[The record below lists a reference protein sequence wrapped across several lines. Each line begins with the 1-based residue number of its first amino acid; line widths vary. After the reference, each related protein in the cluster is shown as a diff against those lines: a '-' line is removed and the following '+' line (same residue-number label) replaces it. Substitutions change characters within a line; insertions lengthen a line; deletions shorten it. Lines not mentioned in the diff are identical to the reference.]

1 MKQTMICY
9 ECGHRIKRNF
19 ANFCDHCGSDLNEKV
34 KPKALNQ
41 QPAKETINLN
51 DEIDRVTNLFLL
63 WNFNIAASF
72 IFYIIHMKTDDF
84 GYLFYIILFMLILS
98 WMLLLM
104 KLHDIALLKQDSMKK
119 FILANFGVPIIGTFY
134 YFLKINHK

>member
-1 MKQTMICY
+1 MICH
-9 ECGHRIKRNF
+9 ECEHRIKRNF

-34 KPKALNQ
+34 KSKALNQ

-72 IFYIIHMKTDDF
+72 IFYIIHMKTDDY
-84 GYLFYIILFMLILS
+84 GYLFFIILFMLILS

-104 KLHDIALLKQDSMKK
+104 KLHDIAFLKQDSMKK
-119 FILANFGVPIIGTFY
+119 FILANFGLPIIGTFY

>member
-1 MKQTMICY
+1 MICY

-19 ANFCDHCGSDLNEKV
+19 ANFCDHCGSDLNEKI

-41 QPAKETINLN
+41 APAKETINLN

-72 IFYIIHMKTDDF
+72 IFYIIHMKTDDY

-98 WMLLLM
+98 WILLLM
-104 KLHDIALLKQDSMKK
+104 KLHEIALLKQDSMKK

>member
-1 MKQTMICY
+1 MICY

-34 KPKALNQ
+34 KPRALNQ
-41 QPAKETINLN
+41 SPTKETINLN

-72 IFYIIHMKTDDF
+72 IFYIIHMKTDDY
-84 GYLFYIILFMLILS
+84 GYLFFIILFMLILS

>member
-1 MKQTMICY
+1 MICY

-41 QPAKETINLN
+41 APAKETINLN

-72 IFYIIHMKTDDF
+72 IFYIIHMKTDDY
-84 GYLFYIILFMLILS
+84 GYLFFIILFMLILS

-134 YFLKINHK
+134 YLLKINHK

>member
-1 MKQTMICY
+1 MICY

-41 QPAKETINLN
+41 EPAKETINLN

-72 IFYIIHMKTDDF
+72 IFYIIHMKTDDY
-84 GYLFYIILFMLILS
+84 GYLFFIILFMLILS